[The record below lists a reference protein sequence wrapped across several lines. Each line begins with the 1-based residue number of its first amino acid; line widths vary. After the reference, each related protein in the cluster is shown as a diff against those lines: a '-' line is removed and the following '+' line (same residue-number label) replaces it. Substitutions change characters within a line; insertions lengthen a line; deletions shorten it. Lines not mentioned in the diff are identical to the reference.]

1 MPDISALG
9 ILFWSMEAAY
19 CIHCLDETAAGG
31 GFVAMVQRH
40 IWPGYSGRRFF
51 AFNLALHAITVASIL
66 AYEAL
71 GEAWIALP
79 LAMGWMFV
87 TNGLW
92 HVGGTIALREYSPGL
107 VTSPLY
113 WIVMYLALRHGIPS
127 KAIEPA
133 PLIAAA
139 LAGTGMTL
147 LMVGYL
153 FVQARRDRRELEEAS
168 DAAVQAQMS

>member
-1 MPDISALG
+1 VSDITTLG

-19 CIHCLDETAAGG
+19 CIHCLDETVAGG

-40 IWPGYSGRRFF
+40 IWPRYSQPRFF
-51 AFNLALHAITVASIL
+51 GFNLALHALTVASIL

-71 GEAWIALP
+71 GGAWVALP

-87 TNGLW
+87 TNGIW
-92 HVGGTIALREYSPGL
+92 HVAGTIALRGYSPGL

-113 WIVMYLALRHGIPS
+113 WIVMYLVVRCGLGSGEIDP
-127 KAIEPA
+127 
-133 PLIAAA
+133 PLLVASAV
-139 LAGTGMTL
+139 AGTAMTV

-153 FVQARRDRRELEEAS
+153 FVQARRDRRR
-168 DAAVQAQMS
+168 AAGDPAATTPFV